1 MSLLNV
7 VPGLLES
14 SAADLQRIGAE
25 LNAAHAAAAAP
36 TTGLAA
42 AGADEVSATVTA
54 LFSDYGQAFHTL
66 SAQASAFHRQF
77 VQALSGAQS
86 AYSAAEAAN
95 ASPLQAVVADAQSL
109 AVFSPWQTLTGRP
122 LVGNGAHGAAGTGAA
137 GGDSGWIFG
146 NGGNGGSGAT
156 GQAGGNGG
164 NAGLIG
170 VGGNGGTG
178 GAAASTGSVGIGGAA
193 GTGGALLGTNGSS
206 GLAGGTNVNATVPLT
221 MVGTTE
227 PIVHASVNGGSSV
240 PLLVDTGS
248 TGLVI
253 PLKDIGLQHLGLPT
267 GIGVGAYSGGDT
279 YFYLKFNGTVNFGNG
294 IVTSPTTID
303 AVFFSF
309 PGSFSSFASS
319 DGAVGILGVGTNTGG
334 PNTSSP
340 LTALPGSLG
349 QGVLINEPAGQ
360 LTFGPNPYT
369 PVATVPGG
377 STTSGLTYVVTNPGA
392 TTTVTT
398 PNPSTIVDAGGVYG
412 TILQSE
418 LPGQTSSVPNGTEI
432 SVYAPGYS
440 NPVYSY
446 VVNSTNA
453 PTVITSGSQNTGYE
467 AFANTPIYLDYTNG
481 TLQFD

>member
-1 MSLLNV
+1 
-7 VPGLLES
+7 
-14 SAADLQRIGAE
+14 
-25 LNAAHAAAAAP
+25 
-36 TTGLAA
+36 
-42 AGADEVSATVTA
+42 
-54 LFSDYGQAFHTL
+54 
-66 SAQASAFHRQF
+66 
-77 VQALSGAQS
+77 
-86 AYSAAEAAN
+86 
-95 ASPLQAVVADAQSL
+95 
-109 AVFSPWQTLTGRP
+109 
-122 LVGNGAHGAAGTGAA
+122 
-137 GGDSGWIFG
+137 
-146 NGGNGGSGAT
+146 
-156 GQAGGNGG
+156 
-164 NAGLIG
+164 
-170 VGGNGGTG
+170 
-178 GAAASTGSVGIGGAA
+178 
-193 GTGGALLGTNGSS
+193 LLGNNGSS
-206 GLAGGTNVNATVPLT
+206 GLAGGTNVNASVPLT

-279 YFYLKFNGTVNFGNG
+279 YIYLKFNGTINFGNG

-303 AVFFSF
+303 AVIFSF

-319 DGAVGILGVGTNTGG
+319 DGAVGILGVGTHTAG
-334 PNTSSP
+334 PNTTSP
-340 LTALPGSLG
+340 LTALPGDLG

-369 PVATVPGG
+369 PVATVTGG
-377 STTSGLTYVVTNPGA
+377 SATTGLTYAVTNPGG
-392 TTTVTT
+392 TDTVTT

-432 SVYAPGYS
+432 RVYAPDSS

-467 AFANTPIYLDYTNG
+467 AFANTPIYVDYTNG